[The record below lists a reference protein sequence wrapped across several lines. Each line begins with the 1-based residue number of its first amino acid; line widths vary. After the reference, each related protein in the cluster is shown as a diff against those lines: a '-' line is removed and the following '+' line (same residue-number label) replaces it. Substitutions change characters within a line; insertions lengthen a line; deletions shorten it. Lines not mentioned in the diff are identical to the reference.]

1 MNISTILDMA
11 AEAFGERV
19 ALVCGEQRYTYAEL
33 RECAVRAAARI
44 KASGAAYVALLD
56 VASPAAPIAIYAAA
70 YAAVPYVPLNYR
82 LTVPKLHEVT
92 ERIAPAL
99 PITKPEK
106 ARRLTPPDHLTLS
119 NTNDFFQ
126 LPSAPERQPIRTG

>member
-82 LTVPKLHEVT
+82 LTAPELNELAA
-92 ERIAPAL
+92 RIADRKS
-99 PITKPEK
+99 T
-106 ARRLTPPDHLTLS
+106 RLNSSH
-119 NTNDFFQ
+119 
-126 LPSAPERQPIRTG
+126 